1 MEKSNSRFI
10 VLVITFILGIIFIQS
25 SAYAANENS
34 VIVKE
39 DDSSKYMIYLKDYL
53 TEEFEFAFS
62 NNKSET
68 EENLTFINSALDEE
82 NDNANQIAY
91 VDNTTVSMFENPT
104 YMWIRE
110 DGKIEKEGI
119 EIDIKDNILKSNL
132 EKVSK
137 TSKNIPIKLEQKV
150 VEDTTSEEGLRKT
163 TTVGMVKVLK
173 DYEVLR
179 YQLIKRTETKETDT
193 LFALA
198 ELIEKNEFTDSY
210 TQIKASKEFIELY
223 NEQYSKLENPEWKNV
238 KDKEILQP
246 EETKT
251 GDQYIL
257 WVESDDEQDI
267 HFLTSYRQEDE
278 EWIKEEIKTVLPYT
292 YDNNTLLIV
301 LVIVIVA
308 IVIVT
313 LRIKSLNKKEVKK

>member
-1 MEKSNSRFI
+1 MEKSNLRFI
-10 VLVITFILGIIFIQS
+10 VLIITFILGLIFIQS
-25 SAYAANENS
+25 SAYAANENT

-62 NNKSET
+62 NNKSEK
-68 EENLTFINSALDEE
+68 EENLIFMNSALDEE
-82 NDNANQIAY
+82 NDRANQIAY
-91 VDNTTVSMFENPT
+91 VDNSIVSIFENLT
-104 YMWIRE
+104 YMWIRK

-119 EIDIKDNILKSNL
+119 KIEIKDNILKSNL

-137 TSKNIPIKLEQKV
+137 TSKIIPIELEQKV

-223 NEQYSKLENPEWKNV
+223 NEQYSKLENPKWENV

-246 EETKT
+246 EETRT

-257 WVESDDEQDI
+257 WVESNDEQDI
-267 HFLTSYRQEDE
+267 HFLTSFRQEDE

-292 YDNNTLLIV
+292 YDNNALLIA